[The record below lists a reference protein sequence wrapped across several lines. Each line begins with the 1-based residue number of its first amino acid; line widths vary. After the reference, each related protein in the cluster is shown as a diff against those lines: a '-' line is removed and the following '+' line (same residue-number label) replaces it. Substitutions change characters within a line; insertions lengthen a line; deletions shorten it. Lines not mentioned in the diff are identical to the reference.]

1 MELLLQE
8 SKIMFK
14 YTISFSNKSK
24 KELVSGKSDD
34 YNTAFDKAQSIVKS
48 LFSEAILSEKFNEKK
63 RKRIRTKN
71 LDKKTPKK
79 MKKEKTNTINKSK
92 DNNIMIKKF
101 NK

>member
-48 LFSEAILSEKFNEKK
+48 LFSEAVLSEKFNDLIASPDYLVYENGKDKIFLKIEKA
-63 RKRIRTKN
+63 
-71 LDKKTPKK
+71 
-79 MKKEKTNTINKSK
+79 
-92 DNNIMIKKF
+92 
-101 NK
+101 